1 MEGGLSIAR
10 GPHRSMQGHN
20 ILRRSGRLYVGCVIA
35 AGTLVLLHS
44 LGQLYV
50 RPADYRWLLLAGL
63 TLVTGS
69 FTVKVP
75 GISSSISVSE
85 TFVIIAVLL
94 FGTAPATITVALEG
108 LVISL
113 WLLKNTREV
122 YRVFFNMAA
131 GGISV
136 WTASQV
142 FFFVTDIRPLSQQ
155 VMGVGDLLG
164 PIFLLALVYY
174 LANSWLI
181 AFALGFET
189 GTSPLEIWRT
199 KYTWFSLNY
208 LAGASVA
215 ALLLPYTQQFG
226 LAALWI
232 IAPLLAI
239 SYLTFSTFMGRMGD
253 TNLHLLQLNRLYL
266 STIETLAMAID
277 AKDQITHGHVR
288 RVQLYAGGL
297 ARALGMKDQGQI
309 KAVEA
314 AALLHD
320 MGKLAVPEYI
330 LNKPGQLTPAEFE
343 KRKLHA
349 TVGADILA
357 SIDFPYPVVP
367 IVRHHHERWDGAG
380 YPAGLKE
387 TEIPI
392 GARIL
397 SVVDC
402 FDALTSDRPYRPKL
416 SHTEALRILKERSGT
431 MYDAAIVETFSKIYG
446 TLAPTDSELGREGGK
461 PEGFEAIT
469 ASVQASQ
476 TQATTASRLDDISA
490 STDEMLTVYNL
501 ARALTGQTNLADAGD
516 VIAKHLRRMLPTSL
530 SVFYVYDE
538 QRDELVA
545 GHPSGEHAELVSGLR
560 IPLGQR
566 LTGWVGANRQTI
578 LNSDPVLDLGDMAR
592 SLNPR
597 PRSCLSTP
605 LVADKELVGVLS
617 LYPTSRDAFTEDHR
631 RIIEVVARQVSQVV
645 RHAVEFNTV
654 RQTTLNDALI
664 RDFRFAFPE
673 QADATPV
680 SRLQAVFLIADAPAP

>member
-1 MEGGLSIAR
+1 
-10 GPHRSMQGHN
+10 MQGHH
-20 ILRRSGRLYVGCVIA
+20 ILSHSGRLYVGCVVV

-50 RPADYRWLLLAGL
+50 HPADYRWLLLAGL

-94 FGTAPATITVALEG
+94 FGTAPATIIVALEG

-113 WLLKNTREV
+113 WLLRNTREV

-131 GGISV
+131 AGVSV
-136 WTASQV
+136 WTASQL
-142 FFFVTDIRPLSQQ
+142 FFFVTGVRPLSEQ
-155 VMGVGDLLG
+155 VTGVGDVLG

-174 LANSWLI
+174 LANSWLV

-189 GTSPLEIWRT
+189 GTSPLKIWRT

-208 LAGASVA
+208 LGGASVA

-239 SYLTFSTFMGRMGD
+239 SYLTFSTFMGRMED
-253 TNLHLLQLNRLYL
+253 TNVHLVQLNRLYL

-288 RVQLYAGGL
+288 RVQVYAGGL
-297 ARALGMKDQGQI
+297 ARALGIEDQGEI
-309 KAVEA
+309 RAVEA

-320 MGKLAVPEYI
+320 MSKLAVPEYI
-330 LNKPGQLTPAEFE
+330 LNKPGQLTSAEFE
-343 KRKLHA
+343 KMKLHA

-397 SVVDC
+397 AVVDC

-416 SHTEALRILKERSGT
+416 SHAEALRILKERSGT
-431 MYDAAIVETFSKIYG
+431 MYEPAVVETFSRICG
-446 TLAPTDSELGREGGK
+446 TLAPTDIELGCESGK
-461 PEGFEAIT
+461 QERFSAIA
-469 ASVQASQ
+469 ASVQPSLAE
-476 TQATTASRLDDISA
+476 ATTASRLDDISA

-516 VIAKHLRRMLPTSL
+516 VISKHLRRMLPTSL

-545 GHPSGEHAELVSGLR
+545 EHASGEHAELVNGLR

-566 LTGWVGANRQTI
+566 LTGWVGANR
-578 LNSDPVLDLGDMAR
+578 
-592 SLNPR
+592 
-597 PRSCLSTP
+597 
-605 LVADKELVGVLS
+605 
-617 LYPTSRDAFTEDHR
+617 
-631 RIIEVVARQVSQVV
+631 
-645 RHAVEFNTV
+645 
-654 RQTTLNDALI
+654 
-664 RDFRFAFPE
+664 
-673 QADATPV
+673 
-680 SRLQAVFLIADAPAP
+680 

>member
-1 MEGGLSIAR
+1 
-10 GPHRSMQGHN
+10 MQGHN
-20 ILRRSGRLYVGCVIA
+20 TLPRSGKLYVGCVVV
-35 AGTLVLLHS
+35 AGTLVLLYS

-113 WLLKNTREV
+113 WLLRNTREV

-131 GGISV
+131 GAVSV

-142 FFFVTDIRPLSQQ
+142 FFLVTDVRPLSEQ
-155 VMGVGDLLG
+155 VTGVGDLLG

-174 LANSWLI
+174 LVNSCLV
-181 AFALGFET
+181 ALALGFET
-189 GTSPLEIWRT
+189 GTSPVEIWRT

-208 LAGASVA
+208 LGGASVA

-239 SYLTFSTFMGRMGD
+239 SYLTFSTFMGRMED
-253 TNLHLLQLNRLYL
+253 TNLHLLELNRLHL

-297 ARALGMKDQGQI
+297 ARAIGMKDQGEI
-309 KAVEA
+309 RAVEA

-330 LNKPGQLTPAEFE
+330 LNKPGQLTAAEFE
-343 KRKLHA
+343 KMKLHA

-387 TEIPI
+387 TEIPL

-402 FDALTSDRPYRPKL
+402 FDALTSDRPYRPRL
-416 SHTEALRILKERSGT
+416 SHTEALRISSRNVAEPCTNPQSWRRSARFMER
-431 MYDAAIVETFSKIYG
+431 
-446 TLAPTDSELGREGGK
+446 LL
-461 PEGFEAIT
+461 
-469 ASVQASQ
+469 
-476 TQATTASRLDDISA
+476 
-490 STDEMLTVYNL
+490 
-501 ARALTGQTNLADAGD
+501 
-516 VIAKHLRRMLPTSL
+516 LPTSN
-530 SVFYVYDE
+530 S
-538 QRDELVA
+538 A
-545 GHPSGEHAELVSGLR
+545 ATAESRGSQLLPR
-560 IPLGQR
+560 QCNHLPPRRQPHLG
-566 LTGWVGANRQTI
+566 
-578 LNSDPVLDLGDMAR
+578 
-592 SLNPR
+592 
-597 PRSCLSTP
+597 ST
-605 LVADKELVGVLS
+605 
-617 LYPTSRDAFTEDHR
+617 TS
-631 RIIEVVARQVSQVV
+631 
-645 RHAVEFNTV
+645 
-654 RQTTLNDALI
+654 
-664 RDFRFAFPE
+664 
-673 QADATPV
+673 
-680 SRLQAVFLIADAPAP
+680 APAPTRC